1 MTVPTSP
8 LVEIFG
14 PTSSAQ
20 LIVYLVFN
28 HGNEFTLSDVAER
41 LKISKAKVNKMK
53 DGLLKYKVIHETR
66 KVGKTSYYRY
76 DRNSKMGKMLYD
88 LVFSAGTAEHA
99 ANIAHATATPSP
111 KKDKDDGGG
120 KIIIA

>member
-14 PTSSAQ
+14 PNSSAQ
-20 LIVYLVFN
+20 LIVYIVFN
-28 HGNEFTLSDVAER
+28 HGNEFSIADVAER

-76 DRNSKMGKMLYD
+76 DRNSKMGKILYD
-88 LVFSAGTAEHA
+88 LVFNSGTAEHA
-99 ANIAHATATPSP
+99 ANMAHATATPTP

>member
-14 PTSSAQ
+14 QNSSAQ
-20 LIVYLVFN
+20 LIVYIVFN
-28 HGNEFTLSDVAER
+28 HGNEFNIADVAER
-41 LKISKAKVNKMK
+41 LKISKPKVNKMK

-76 DRNSKMGKMLYD
+76 DRNSKMGKLLYD
-88 LVFSAGTAEHA
+88 LVFSAGTSEHA
-99 ANIAHATATPSP
+99 VNMAHATATPEP
-111 KKDKDDGGG
+111 KKAKDDGGG

>member
-14 PTSSAQ
+14 PNSSAE

-28 HGNEFTLSDVAER
+28 HGNEFTLADVAER
-41 LKISKAKVNKMK
+41 LKITKAKVNKMK
-53 DGLLKYKVIHETR
+53 DGLIKYKVIHETR

-76 DRNSKMGKMLYD
+76 DRNSKMGKLLFD

-99 ANIAHATATPSP
+99 VNMAHATATPAP
-111 KKDKDDGGG
+111 KIGKEGGDG

>member
-1 MTVPTSP
+1 MTVPSSP

-14 PTSSAQ
+14 PNSSAQ

-28 HGNEFTLSDVAER
+28 HGNEFNMADVAER
-41 LKISKAKVNKMK
+41 LKVSKAKVNKMK
-53 DGLLKYKVIHETR
+53 EGLIKYKVIYETR
-66 KVGKTSYYRY
+66 KVGKTSYYRF
-76 DRNSKMGKMLYD
+76 DRNSKMGKTLYD
-88 LVFSAGTAEHA
+88 LVFNLGTADHA
-99 ANIAHATATPSP
+99 MNMAHASATPTL

>member
-1 MTVPTSP
+1 MSIPPSP

-14 PTSSAQ
+14 PASSAP

-28 HGNEFTLSDVAER
+28 HGNEFSFADVAER
-41 LKISKAKVNKMK
+41 LQISKAKANKMK
-53 DGLLKYKVIHETR
+53 EGLVKYHVIHETR
-66 KVGKTSYYRY
+66 KAGKTSYYRY
-76 DRNSKMGKMLYD
+76 DRNSKMGKLLYE
-88 LVFSAGTAEHA
+88 LVFNAGTADHA
-99 ANIAHATATPSP
+99 AAHAAATAVPV

>member
-28 HGNEFTLSDVAER
+28 HGNEFTLADVAER
-41 LKISKAKVNKMK
+41 LKITKPKVNKMK
-53 DGLLKYKVIHETR
+53 EGLLKYKVIHETR

-99 ANIAHATATPSP
+99 VHMAHATATPVP